1 MGNCQTSTV
10 YTTTNN
16 IQSTFSTQSLTNEK
30 LDGSTTKSV
39 LSTTVA
45 KDLNPLTTAST
56 RVFTKLV
63 NLAFFLFF
71 FSIIFIILVIF
82 LFLNI

>member
-1 MGNCQTSTV
+1 MGNCETSTV

-16 IQSTFSTQSLTNEK
+16 IQSTFSTQSFTNEK

-56 RVFTKLV
+56 LVFTKLV